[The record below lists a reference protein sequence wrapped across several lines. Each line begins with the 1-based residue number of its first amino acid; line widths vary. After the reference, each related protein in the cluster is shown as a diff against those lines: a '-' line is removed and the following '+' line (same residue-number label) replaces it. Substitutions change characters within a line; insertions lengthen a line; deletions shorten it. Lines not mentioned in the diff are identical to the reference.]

1 VEVVYAELHRIA
13 ARQLRGEQTGNTVDT
28 TALIHEAF
36 LRLVDARVDWTDRN
50 HFFAVAAR
58 AMRRVLVDHAKS
70 RRRQK
75 RGGGAIAVSL
85 VEELQ
90 QRDGN
95 GIDVVGL
102 DEALTRLAAHD
113 ERKAQA
119 IELHFFGGLSYEEV
133 ATATGVSPA
142 TVDRD
147 LRFAKAWLHRELQD
161 KPLGS

>member
-1 VEVVYAELHRIA
+1 MYAELHRIA
-13 ARQLRGEQTGNTVDT
+13 ARHLRGENTGNSLQT

-36 LRLVDARVDWTDRN
+36 LKLMDAKVEWADRN

-75 RGGGAIAVSL
+75 RGGGAIDVSL
-85 VEELQ
+85 VEEIHQ
-90 QRDGN
+90 PN
-95 GIDVVGL
+95 GRAADILGL

-113 ERKAQA
+113 PRKAHA
-119 IELHFFGGLSYEEV
+119 IELHYFGGLSYEEV
-133 ATATGVSPA
+133 AAATGVSPA

-147 LRFAKAWLHRELQD
+147 LRFAKAWLCRELEG
-161 KPLGS
+161 GSGSA